1 MIEIV
6 KKRLELKIIISLIAV
21 LCCIIGIF
29 TYADIRT
36 MRADTIRDSEQNLG
50 ALARSVKESVAAA
63 MRKQHQDEVQ
73 HIIEGVQNTFGVA
86 GIVIYN
92 EEGKALR
99 RTGTERNGKE
109 PDLPI
114 PPQILHTVSDRDH
127 ADIQRRNGIYYL
139 SYYSPIANLS
149 ECITCHGDQNKL
161 NGILRIDFSLQD
173 REKLIASRRNTILIW
188 SAFMI
193 AALIVALMILLRVVV
208 YRPVR
213 ELRDAMVR
221 AESGE
226 EKVLLSTAGDDEL
239 SDLKRRFVSMLDRIN
254 ALHAANLEKEKE
266 IARNQEIMRFRAELQ
281 TMFDAMPEGVL
292 LIDGDLK
299 IVQINPRAYEL
310 LPWLKTA
317 AGRIPPERTKKSSCP
332 HKGIPEAFEEGKMF
346 EHQCSI
352 KLPDGTVRHL
362 HSICAPILE
371 DGRVLYVVEVIRD
384 ITERVKTERELEEK
398 KSELLAANRLLS
410 QVAITDSL
418 TQVYNRHHFDGLLH
432 KEIKRL
438 TRRKYSHLSLMMIDI
453 DHFKKLNDRYG
464 HLTGDAVLSEVA
476 KVLKEHIRTTDTI
489 ARYGGEEFAIVMP
502 DTHLEGAVYRAEVLR
517 KTIENT
523 EFQGHYGSIRITISI
538 GVAVY
543 SVGSPR
549 DFVAMADQ
557 ALYQAKDSGRNAVA
571 ASRTED
577 VATL

>member
-1 MIEIV
+1 MLEIV
-6 KKRLELKIIISLIAV
+6 KKRLEVKIITALIAV
-21 LCCIIGIF
+21 LCCVIGIF
-29 TYADIRT
+29 TYIDIRA
-36 MRADTIRDSEQNLG
+36 MRADTVRDSEQSLG

-63 MRKQHQDEVQ
+63 MRRKHQDEVQ
-73 HIIEGVQNTFGVA
+73 HIIEGVRDTFGVA

-99 RTGTERNGKE
+99 RTGTEHE
-109 PDLPI
+109 QPI
-114 PPQILHTVSDRDH
+114 PSKILRAVSDRDH
-127 ADIQRRNGIYYL
+127 TDVYRREGIYFL

-173 REKLIASRRNTILIW
+173 REKLIAARRNSILIW
-188 SAFMI
+188 SAIMI
-193 AALIVALMILLRVVV
+193 AALIAALMVLLRVVV
-208 YRPVR
+208 YRPVK

-266 IARNQEIMRFRAELQ
+266 IARNQETMRFRAELQ

-292 LIDGDLK
+292 LIDGDMK
-299 IVQINPRAYEL
+299 IVQINPQAYEL

-332 HKGIPEAFEEGKMF
+332 HKGIPEAFEGGKTF

-362 HSICAPILE
+362 HSICAPIL
-371 DGRVLYVVEVIRD
+371 DGGTVLYVVEVIRD
-384 ITERVKTERELEEK
+384 ITDRVKTERELEEK
-398 KSELLAANRLLS
+398 KTELLAANRLLS

-453 DHFKKLNDRYG
+453 DHFKRLNDRYG
-464 HLTGDAVLSEVA
+464 HLTGDTVLREVA
-476 KVLKEHIRTTDTI
+476 KVLKENIRTTDTI

-517 KTIENT
+517 KTMENT
-523 EFQGHYGSIRITISI
+523 EFQGHDGSIQITISI
-538 GVAVY
+538 GVAAY

-549 DFVAMADQ
+549 DFIAMADQ

-571 ASRTED
+571 VSRTED